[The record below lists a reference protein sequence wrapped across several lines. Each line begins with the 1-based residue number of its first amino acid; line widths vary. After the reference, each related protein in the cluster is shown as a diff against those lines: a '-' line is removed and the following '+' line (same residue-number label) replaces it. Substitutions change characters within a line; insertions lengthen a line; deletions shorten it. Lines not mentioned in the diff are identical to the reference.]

1 MRFISGAT
9 IVGLWILGAG
19 TVMPALA
26 ADPPA
31 SMPRFEVSGIM
42 LQEDGK
48 AWALIAE
55 PQWTGGAVRLVT
67 PGAMIGPYRLV
78 EVQRDHVIL
87 QSSSEAPLRV
97 PFSWRGGGGGTAVAA
112 QPPADRAAATRTQTR
127 PTPTPTTPPTARP
140 VASVTDS
147 DQEAEK
153 AGESAAGTE
162 SAPAAE
168 DRPAAASAPTAVR
181 ATAPASAPT
190 AVRATVPPRAPA
202 AMGYDPA
209 KIEALRRERERMFKQ
224 ELSIEGFHTPTP
236 SSGFQPASNPAT
248 AK

>member
-1 MRFISGAT
+1 MRSISGAT
-9 IVGLWILGAG
+9 ILGLWMLGAG
-19 TVMPALA
+19 TAVPALA

-48 AWALIAE
+48 AWALVAE

-87 QSSSEAPLRV
+87 QSSSEAPLRI
-97 PFSWRGGGGGTAVAA
+97 PFSWRVGGGGSAVATQA
-112 QPPADRAAATRTQTR
+112 PPDRASATRTQTR
-127 PTPTPTTPPTARP
+127 PTPTQSPLPTQRARAVAP
-140 VASVTDS
+140 VRES

-153 AGESAAGTE
+153 AGESVAGSE
-162 SAPAAE
+162 SAPTAGNTAAG
-168 DRPAAASAPTAVR
+168 ASAPTAVR
-181 ATAPASAPT
+181 ATAP
-190 AVRATVPPRAPA
+190 PRAPS
-202 AMGYDPA
+202 AMGYDSG
-209 KIEALRRERERMFKQ
+209 KMEALRRERDRMFRQ

-236 SSGFQPASNPAT
+236 SLGFQPASKPAT

>member
-1 MRFISGAT
+1 MRFISGPT
-9 IVGLWILGAG
+9 ILGLWMLGAG
-19 TVMPALA
+19 TAAPALA

-67 PGAMIGPYRLV
+67 PGSMIGPYRLV

-87 QSSSEAPLRV
+87 QSSSETTLRV

-127 PTPTPTTPPTARP
+127 PTPTPSALPVPRPRPAP
-140 VASVTDS
+140 VAES
-147 DQEAEK
+147 DQDAEK
-153 AGESAAGTE
+153 GEDNTAGRERTPVAVD
-162 SAPAAE
+162 APA
-168 DRPAAASAPTAVR
+168 PATAPTAVR
-181 ATAPASAPT
+181 AAA
-190 AVRATVPPRAPA
+190 PPRVPA
-202 AMGYDPA
+202 AATGYDPA
-209 KIEALRRERERMFKQ
+209 KMEALRRERDRMFKQ
-224 ELSIEGFHTPTP
+224 DLSIEGFHAAPP
-236 SSGFQPASNPAT
+236 STGFLPGSKPAT